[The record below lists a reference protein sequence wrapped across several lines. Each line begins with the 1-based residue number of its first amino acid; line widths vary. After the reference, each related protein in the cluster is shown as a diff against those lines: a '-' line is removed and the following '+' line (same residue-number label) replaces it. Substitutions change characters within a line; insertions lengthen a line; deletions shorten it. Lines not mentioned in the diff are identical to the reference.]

1 MLKALIPAIVMA
13 VALGAPA
20 LASAQQSGDT
30 VTVTRAAVKADL
42 ARMEQSGYNVEGDHT
57 TYPAQ
62 TQAAEQRVET
72 NGGVMATSYG
82 PTVNGSSATGTR
94 ALVAQPQPAAARS
107 TYFGQ

>member
-1 MLKALIPAIVMA
+1 MLKALIPAIVVA
-13 VALGAPA
+13 AALGAPA

-30 VTVTRAAVKADL
+30 VTRAAVKADL
-42 ARMEQSGYNVEGDHT
+42 AQMERSGYNVEGDHT

-72 NGGVMATSYG
+72 NQGVMATSYG
-82 PTVNGSSATGTR
+82 PTMNGSSAAGTR
-94 ALVAQPQPAAARS
+94 ALVAQPDGTRS